1 MDYNRL
7 PSGLIKCTVTAG
19 ELRERGIDPTNFLD
33 DPELVGEL
41 YDEILEHTVA
51 VFGSPSSLPF
61 ILEAVPTY
69 DLLTLIISLGEDVP
83 ERPEN
88 KENKQVKAD
97 SPEPDGVTATP
108 VLLPIDELQA
118 SVISDLI
125 SAAENGNIVEHLK
138 KYLNEDFLDSLI
150 HALSES
156 GLESLI
162 SSFFSP
168 PGADIKESAVT
179 KSMAD
184 EAKEKEMTER
194 LEGYIEQINA
204 MKDAPT
210 SSEKKKKHRRICVM
224 AEFKSLDD
232 VEHAV
237 GISNPDGFTGESYL
251 FKTDD
256 RTYLLVLSSGDM
268 PVEEFRRNTA
278 SVMNFF
284 GGRETPEASL
294 FSLLEHE
301 TPLIEKNAVE
311 ALLGKI

>member
-1 MDYNRL
+1 MDYSRL
-7 PSGLIKCTVTAG
+7 SSGLIKCTVSAE

-33 DPELVGEL
+33 VPELVGEL

-69 DLLTLIISLGEDVP
+69 DLLTLIISLGEEVP
-83 ERPEN
+83 EKPGDARDTQTKVDAP
-88 KENKQVKAD
+88 Q
-97 SPEPDGVTATP
+97 PPGMTATP
-108 VLLPIDELQA
+108 VLLPVDELQA

-168 PGADIKESAVT
+168 PGADIKEAAVT
-179 KSMAD
+179 DSMAK
-184 EAKEKEMTER
+184 EVKEKEMTER
-194 LEGYIEQINA
+194 LEDYIEQINA
-204 MKDAPT
+204 MKDAPS
-210 SSEKKKKHRRICVM
+210 SSEKKKSHRRICVM

-232 VEHAV
+232 VEYAV
-237 GISNPDGFTGESYL
+237 GISNPEGFKGESYL

-256 RTYLLVLSSGDM
+256 KTFVLVFFSGDM
-268 PVEEFRRNTA
+268 PVEEFRKST
-278 SVMNFF
+278 SHVMNFF
-284 GGRETPEASL
+284 NGKEKPEASL

-301 TPLIEKNAVE
+301 TPLISKNAVE

>member
-1 MDYNRL
+1 MDYSRL
-7 PSGLIKCTVTAG
+7 SSGLIKCTVSAE

-33 DPELVGEL
+33 DPEPVGEL

-69 DLLTLIISLGEDVP
+69 DMLTLIISMGEDIP
-83 ERPEN
+83 EKPKDTNGKPE
-88 KENKQVKAD
+88 KAD
-97 SPEPDGVTATP
+97 TPKPLGGIATP

-168 PGADIKESAVT
+168 PGSDIKEAAVT
-179 KSMAD
+179 DSMAK
-184 EAKEKEMTER
+184 EVKEKEMTER

-204 MKDAPT
+204 MKDTPP
-210 SSEKKKKHRRICVM
+210 SSEQKNSHRRICVM

-232 VEHAV
+232 VEYAV

-251 FKTDD
+251 FKTGKKA
-256 RTYLLVLSSGDM
+256 YLLVLSSGDM
-268 PVEEFRRNTA
+268 PVDEFRKSTA

-284 GGRETPEASL
+284 GGKETPETSL